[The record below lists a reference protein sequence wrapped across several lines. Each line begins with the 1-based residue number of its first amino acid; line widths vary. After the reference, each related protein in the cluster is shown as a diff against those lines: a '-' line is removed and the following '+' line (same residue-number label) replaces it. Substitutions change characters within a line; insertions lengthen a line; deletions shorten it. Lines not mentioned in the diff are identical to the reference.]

1 MNIRIL
7 INGTYDISE
16 MVVSAELSGD
26 TSKLNRQ
33 LNVNA
38 IVTKDG
44 RTPLFRISEG
54 SRISLRIDNK
64 LRFVGVVFSHEV
76 SSDGNVTLTAY
87 DSNVYLSKSN
97 DSRIFKNK
105 KASDIIAM
113 LAKDFGIK
121 TGAIANTGYVIP
133 YLRMS
138 NKTLFEMV
146 VTALRLTQGQTG
158 KRYFIGNDGGNLTLK
173 EGAKSDTKYVFKDG
187 ANLISAT
194 FKSSIEDTITQV
206 KVIGGAKGKE
216 ISVVAKNEKLRQ
228 RFGVMQALETMDEKA
243 TASQIKQRADALMK
257 QKGVIDEQYQVEVLG
272 IPEVDV
278 GTPVYIKNV
287 MTGIYGAFYVTSV
300 KHTYTEN
307 HLMTLELSRTYDLPD
322 IEISA
327 DDLKPEVVKAKGTK
341 KKKKKKTKKE
351 LEAEKKK
358 EAAKKE
364 ATKK

>member
-1 MNIRIL
+1 MNLRIL
-7 INGTYDISE
+7 INGSYDISE
-16 MVVSAELSGD
+16 MVSSAELSGD
-26 TSKLNRQ
+26 TAKFNRQ

-44 RTPLFRISEG
+44 RTPQFRIIEG

-64 LRFVGVVFSHEV
+64 LLFVGVIFSHEV
-76 SSDGNVTLTAY
+76 NSEGNVSLTAY
-87 DSNVYLSKSN
+87 DSNVYLTKSN

-105 KASDIIAM
+105 KASEIITM

-121 TGAIANTGYVIP
+121 TGKIADTGYVIP

-138 NKTLFEMV
+138 NKTLFDMV
-146 VTALRLTQGQTG
+146 VTALKLTSSQTG
-158 KRYFIGNDGGNLTLK
+158 KRFFIGNDGGNLTLK

-187 ANLISAT
+187 ANLISAS

-228 RFGVMQALETMDEKA
+228 KFGVMQALETMDEKA

-300 KHTYTEN
+300 KHTYAEN
-307 HLMTLELSRTYDLPD
+307 HLMSLELSRTYDLPD
-322 IEISA
+322 IEISS
-327 DDLKPEVVKAKGTK
+327 DDLKPEEVKAKGS
-341 KKKKKKTKKE
+341 KKKKTSKKA

-358 EAAKKE
+358 EA
-364 ATKK
+364 TKQ